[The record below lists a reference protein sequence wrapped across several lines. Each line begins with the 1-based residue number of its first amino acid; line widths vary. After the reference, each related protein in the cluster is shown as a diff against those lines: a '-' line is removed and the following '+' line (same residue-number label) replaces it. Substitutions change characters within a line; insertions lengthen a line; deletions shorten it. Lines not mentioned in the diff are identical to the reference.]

1 MTSVLVIDDDRKLCA
16 LLSEYLSRFEFAVRT
31 ATTPGAG
38 LEEIGRE
45 LPDIIILD
53 VMLPG
58 TDGFT
63 LCREIRTSHSVPI
76 IMLTARGEISDRV
89 VGLEMGA
96 DDYLPKPFEPRELV
110 ARMQSVLRRS
120 RKDAP
125 GRVFRAGELEVDFD
139 RRHITMNGAE
149 VVLTSMEFALLS
161 LLARNRGVVLSR
173 DIIFERLK
181 GLDDDSFDRSIDV
194 LVSRLRQKLGDDPRK
209 PRYITTV
216 RGTGYAFTA

>member
-16 LLSEYLSRFEFAVRT
+16 LLSEYLSRFDFAVRT

-63 LCREIRTSHSVPI
+63 LCREIRKSHSVPI
-76 IMLTARGEISDRV
+76 IMLTARGELSDRV

-120 RKDAP
+120 RNDAP
-125 GRVFRAGELEVDFD
+125 GRVFRAGDLEMDFD
-139 RRHITMNGAE
+139 RRHITVKGDE
-149 VVLTSMEFALLS
+149 VVLTSMEFTLLS
-161 LLARNRGVVLSR
+161 LLRATAAWCSR
-173 DIIFERLK
+173 ANQ
-181 GLDDDSFDRSIDV
+181 
-194 LVSRLRQKLGDDPRK
+194 LRAPQGPR
-209 PRYITTV
+209 RESS
-216 RGTGYAFTA
+216 TAHRQQ